1 MRRTAFVLLL
11 LCLAL
16 PAAAAAQSN
25 PFGPLPQPAAP
36 EVTAEPVEDPADQ
49 SGISTSVLFAIA
61 AGVLIVFVGIGLY
74 ITRDARSH
82 LTEDDRRA
90 IEAERVADGVETERK
105 RSQQARKKARE
116 KTRAQK
122 QARKKQRR

>member
-1 MRRTAFVLLL
+1 MRRLVVLLLL

-16 PAAAAAQSN
+16 PAAAAAQSS
-25 PFGPLPQPAAP
+25 PFGPLPQPVAP
-36 EVTAEPVEDPADQ
+36 TPTPPPLEDADQ
-49 SGISTSVLFAIA
+49 SNLGTGVLFAIA
-61 AGVLIVFVGIGLY
+61 GGVLVLFFAIGMY

-90 IEAERVADGVETERK
+90 LERERAADDPEAARVRSER
-105 RSQQARKKARE
+105 ARKKARE